1 MSRAQIF
8 RKKTH
13 PVAITKHRVSNQT
26 MEERIA
32 AAEAEVSNPMAT
44 KAMEFLT
51 STFEIFVRISIVVI
65 FRGEIWQSI
74 CFECS

>member
-1 MSRAQIF
+1 
-8 RKKTH
+8 
-13 PVAITKHRVSNQT
+13 